1 MASSSKIFV
10 RESSGLI
17 KDVSLTDAIMLNL
30 GNLSAGEAL
39 FESISP
45 YVEKGGVLWLASVL
59 AFVLAIPQIIV
70 YTLMTLK
77 IRRTGGDY
85 VWITRNIHGGLGS
98 ILALSYLIQSA
109 AFFAIIA
116 FFSASSVNAV
126 LCVIGKLNNNP
137 SLLYLA
143 SHIFVNP
150 YCSPTLDQRLI
161 FYGIS
166 AVFFGIVI
174 ALNIRKAS
182 WGYKLVT
189 GLGMFSILTLVLGIA
204 VIAINASD
212 FSAKI
217 IPFASAFNIPTTTTS
232 KVFFPSDFSIF
243 ATLALL
249 PLFALY
255 TYPWI
260 NAGPAVSAEFRNA
273 EKVAK
278 LNIIIAS
285 LITFLLVTGAFLE
298 MDLVAGYNFNIS
310 AYPTFIYNF
319 WTVAIALAGNPAL
332 QWIIGLGVI
341 LWNFYTLS
349 YGVVMFSRYV
359 FALSFDRVLPE
370 KFSEVNKYGSPVYAH
385 LLDLTITLILLLVP
399 VLSVSAASSLY
410 GTTILGAVY
419 LFFGVSA
426 GAIYGFTHKER
437 VLQIAGT
444 FAAGY
449 LAYLAYEAATNPIF
463 GFTTSSG
470 VNMITLTFVVSAYT
484 FAIVVYLASWYKHK
498 KEGIDVSNAFKEI
511 PPE

>member
-1 MASSSKIFV
+1 MSSSSKIFV

-17 KDVSLTDAIMLNL
+17 KDVSLTDAIMLDL
-30 GNLSAGEAL
+30 GNLFAGEAL

-45 YVEKGGVLWLASVL
+45 YVTQGGALWLASVL
-59 AFVLAIPQIIV
+59 AFVLSIPQIIV

-77 IRRTGGDY
+77 IRRTRGDY
-85 VWITRNIHGGLGS
+85 VWITRNIDGRLGS
-98 ILALSYLIQSA
+98 ILALSYLIQST

-126 LCVIGKLNNNP
+126 LCVIGKLDGNP
-137 SLLYLA
+137 SLPYLA

-166 AVFFGIVI
+166 ALFFGIVI

-189 GLGMFSILTLVLGIA
+189 GLGLFSILSLILGII
-204 VIAINASD
+204 VIGINASD
-212 FSAKI
+212 FATKI
-217 IPFASAFNIPTTTTS
+217 APFASAFNIPTTSS

-249 PLFALY
+249 PMFALY

-260 NAGPAVSAEFRNA
+260 NAGSAVSAEFRNA

-278 LNIIIAS
+278 LNIVIAS
-285 LITFLLVTGAFLE
+285 LLTFLLVTGAFLE

-319 WTVAIALAGNPAL
+319 WTVAIALAGNPVL

-385 LLDLTITLILLLVP
+385 LLDLTITLILLAVP
-399 VLSVSAASSLY
+399 VMSVSAATSLY

-419 LFFGVSA
+419 LLFGVLA
-426 GAIYGFTHKER
+426 GAVYGFKNKER
-437 VLQIAGT
+437 VLQIAGII
-444 FAAGY
+444 AAGY
-449 LAYLAYEAATNPIF
+449 LSYLAYEAATNPLF
-463 GFTTSSG
+463 GFMTSSG
-470 VNMITLTFVVSAYT
+470 VNVITLIFVISAYA
-484 FAIVVYLASWYKHK
+484 FAIVVYFASWYRHK
-498 KEGIDVSNAFKEI
+498 REGIDVSTAFKEI